1 MNDTE
6 FLDFTINLSKKNSEF
21 IKFLTRINS
30 ENEIEIKLM
39 DDYFTILEDSLDPFY
54 FLQDDDKLLIFLN
67 YFNIKICHQLLFKY
81 WKEKS
86 YPSTNL
92 DWMKFLI
99 STKFKLFG
107 FDSFSLYTF
116 DLLVLR

>member
-21 IKFLTRINS
+21 MKFLTKINK

-39 DDYFTILEDSLDPFY
+39 DDYFSILEHPLNSF
-54 FLQDDDKLLIFLN
+54 FSLQDDDKLIIFLN
-67 YFNIKICHQLLFKY
+67 FFNIKVCHQLLFKY
-81 WKEKS
+81 WKGKP
-86 YPSTNL
+86 YPTRNL
-92 DWMKFLI
+92 DWMKFLT
-99 STKFKLFG
+99 STKFTLFG

-116 DLLVLR
+116 DLIVLR